1 MNRSLARIP
10 ALLLVLLFAFV
21 GCKKSDSGAGATPA
35 AKKPR
40 IAYVCNGVADFWSI
54 AKVGA
59 EKAGSD
65 FSANVS
71 VHMPTE
77 GISDQKR
84 IVEDLITRGVDGIAI
99 SPIDPVNQTDL
110 LNKVAK
116 QTKLITH
123 DSDAPASDRLL
134 YIGVDNYAA
143 GRLCGALVKEAL
155 PNGGSI
161 MIFIG
166 RLEQDNA
173 KRRRQGVID
182 EVLGRPH
189 NPTNYDVPG
198 TVLKNDKYTILGTL
212 TDQFDRVAGKAHVED
227 TLSKHPD
234 IGCMV
239 GLFGYN
245 PPLILEALKQAGKL
259 GKVQVVAFD
268 EDAATLQSIKDGNVH
283 GTVVQN
289 PYMYGY
295 KSVELL
301 LALQKGDKT
310 VIPASKFID
319 IPARQIRKDNVEA
332 FWSDLKIKLGKRD

>member
-110 LNKVAK
+110 LNKVGDVCLLAD
-116 QTKLITH
+116 QTQESAVSVLADLFHMNIEETDIPQALLACGTRLGH
-123 DSDAPASDRLL
+123 VHLADSNRQ
-134 YIGVDNYAA
+134 AA
-143 GRLCGALVKEAL
+143 GRGHTPMEPIFRTLKAMGYQGYVSAEVFPKPDSDTAAL
-155 PNGGSI
+155 
-161 MIFIG
+161 
-166 RLEQDNA
+166 
-173 KRRRQGVID
+173 
-182 EVLGRPH
+182 
-189 NPTNYDVPG
+189 
-198 TVLKNDKYTILGTL
+198 
-212 TDQFDRVAGKAHVED
+212 
-227 TLSKHPD
+227 
-234 IGCMV
+234 
-239 GLFGYN
+239 
-245 PPLILEALKQAGKL
+245 
-259 GKVQVVAFD
+259 
-268 EDAATLQSIKDGNVH
+268 ATL
-283 GTVVQN
+283 
-289 PYMYGY
+289 
-295 KSVELL
+295 
-301 LALQKGDKT
+301 LAWRNH
-310 VIPASKFID
+310 A
-319 IPARQIRKDNVEA
+319 
-332 FWSDLKIKLGKRD
+332 